1 MHAHIKPYTNMQSKY
16 IFRKKYN
23 VRLAARNFL
32 TSTINCVLLMSKF
45 HFPVSQLRMER
56 DTGKSFI
63 HILMCCFS

>member
-1 MHAHIKPYTNMQSKY
+1 MQSKY

-56 DTGKSFI
+56 DTHLVTLVF
-63 HILMCCFS
+63 